1 MAVEAHAF
9 EQRRRRV
16 HGTLTASCIDAAPA
30 NEGPK
35 SGLVPVVRRGSVR
48 LVSLLLSASA
58 WPAGGMRLMRS
69 FVSMRSSR
77 LGPFFRWQGDFDAK
91 PEIKLLCMYFYH
103 DFYI

>member
-48 LVSLLLSASA
+48 LVSLLLSASER
-58 WPAGGMRLMRS
+58 RLPGPEQPKGL
-69 FVSMRSSR
+69 SR
-77 LGPFFRWQGDFDAK
+77 RRVRVCA
-91 PEIKLLCMYFYH
+91 
-103 DFYI
+103 